1 MGLDQMIPF
10 AKTYPGDATFNHN
23 HSSRKSFSKDKT
35 KLRLSIGN
43 NNKTIH
49 ESNGST
55 SNTNDGFVIENSGL
69 SSPNLSIEMIDEE
82 PSQIPDVIPPQQPK
96 KPNFPK
102 QQKNSNFEFASYALS
117 KYKDSMDYGNNL
129 TTNDNTQEKYQ
140 LSKII
145 SDNEQTTIVH
155 GFPLLAD
162 PDSFSYNKIDNGNNV
177 NNGNNGNSV
186 SSIGNVDIGYASD
199 LDYYSGR
206 HHLNNIV
213 VSEKEDFPV
222 NKGQPPEYVAAP
234 KKTKPIATKHKQD
247 QQLNRRSSPPNMPVR
262 STGLRKTTTSVSTMD
277 LRKID
282 EQFSSISTTSR

>member
-1 MGLDQMIPF
+1 MSLDHMIPF
-10 AKTYPGDATFNHN
+10 AKAYPGDATFNHN

-35 KLRLSIGN
+35 KLRLSIGG

-55 SNTNDGFVIENSGL
+55 SNPNDNFVIESGGL
-69 SSPNLSIEMIDEE
+69 SSPNLSIEIIDEE
-82 PSQIPDVIPPQQPK
+82 PSQIPDVIPPQPPK

-129 TTNDNTQEKYQ
+129 TSNDNTQDKYQ

-162 PDSFSYNKIDNGNNV
+162 PDSFSYKTNDAINI

-186 SSIGNVDIGYASD
+186 SSIGNDIGYASD

-206 HHLNNIV
+206 HQLNNV
-213 VSEKEDFPV
+213 AVSEKEDFPV
-222 NKGQPPEYVAAP
+222 NKGQPPEYAP
-234 KKTKPIATKHKQD
+234 KLTKPIATKHKQD
-247 QQLNRRSSPPNMPVR
+247 QQINRRSSPPNMPIR
-262 STGLRKTTTSVSTMD
+262 STGLRKTSTSVSTMD